1 MVNGIHVIICLYP
14 RLLSENLNKVKC
26 KREIL
31 IHTGSLVFKFVLC
44 ADDQQLFNN
53 KPFIHSFSQDIKDST
68 HIACYWLYFQPIF
81 PAWIHQRRQIHNTSI
96 LKNTTTKIVDII
108 DLPVSI
114 KWIGSTICMSMHPIV
129 RSVYL
134 PNWQRSIPGNSR
146 EQLVSPRYRPHIN
159 LRNIMWHISMAW
171 TATIGMSNTTSW
183 NFQQIWHCL
192 CSYKIGMYFGKG
204 SAKSHNDHDP

>member
-159 LRNIMWHISMAW
+159 LVTYQH
-171 TATIGMSNTTSW
+171 GMNSNYRHEQY
-183 NFQQIWHCL
+183 NFMELSTDLALLVFVQNRDVFWQRL
-192 CSYKIGMYFGKG
+192 SKE
-204 SAKSHNDHDP
+204 S